1 MTFFKYLSDKI
12 FTITFFILG
21 ILLINLILWLDPFH
35 EIVLST
41 LIYIDVLI
49 MLISTAFTMTRYWFN
64 RQWYQKFSSPIDASV
79 TNLSLPI
86 TGAHSNEQRLYQ
98 VYINSLLNGHQMQL
112 NDVLSKQQEQEDFL
126 NAWIH
131 DIKVPLTGIQLLIET
146 SDGKLS
152 EKQVMQTE
160 IELKKIENFVEQV
173 IYYSRLDSFS
183 NDYLIQDYSLK
194 KIVNLVIRDNMNL
207 FFSKHIRFSF
217 KNDDISVLTDSK
229 WLRFILNQIIT
240 NSLKYTPENGEI
252 TISLTNNTKET
263 TLSIKDTGIGIPK
276 VDLARVFEKGF
287 TGNNGRQF
295 NQNATGL
302 GLYLAHQLSQKLGHR
317 LSINSS
323 IDQGTT
329 VTIIFPKLA
338 YYNDEMG
345 NILR

>member
-12 FTITFFILG
+12 FSILFFIFG
-21 ILLINLILWLDPFH
+21 ILLVNLILWLDPFH

-41 LIYIDVLI
+41 LTYIDVLI
-49 MLISTAFTMTRYWFN
+49 MLISTAFITTRYWFS
-64 RQWYQKFSSPIDASV
+64 RRWYQKFSTPIDASA

-86 TGAHSNEQRLYQ
+86 IGAHSNEQQMYQ
-98 VYINSLLNGHQMQL
+98 VYINSLLNGHQTQL
-112 NDVLSKQQEQEDFL
+112 NNVLSKQQEQEDFL

-131 DIKVPLTGIQLLIET
+131 DIKVPLTAIQLLIET

-207 FFSKHIRFSF
+207 FFSKHIRFTF
-217 KNDDISVLTDSK
+217 KNEDISVLTDSK

-252 TISLTNNTKET
+252 SISLTDTRKET

-302 GLYLAHQLSQKLGHR
+302 GLYLANQLSQKLGHK
-317 LSINSS
+317 LSIDSS
-323 IDQGTT
+323 VNKGTT
-329 VTIIFPKLA
+329 VTITFPKLA